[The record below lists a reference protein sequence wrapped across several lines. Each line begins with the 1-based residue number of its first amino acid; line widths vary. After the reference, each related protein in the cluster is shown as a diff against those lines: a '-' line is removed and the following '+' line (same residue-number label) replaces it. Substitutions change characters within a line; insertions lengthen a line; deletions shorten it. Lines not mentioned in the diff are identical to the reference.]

1 MIYMNSG
8 CVLYYHSTRNAKIWI
23 VMVNLILA
31 HCHKTLGVCVKVSL
45 GCMSFANL
53 DIWSLMSWTLAHKNP
68 DFFSPV
74 FSSMNPRYCWNI
86 TSESDIEQNFVY
98 EILQE
103 SFIQCPSLPSRKTSQ
118 FRTNFTGMLHILYPE
133 ITVFSPGPL
142 FFSQLEV

>member
-53 DIWSLMSWTLAHKNP
+53 DI
-68 DFFSPV
+68 
-74 FSSMNPRYCWNI
+74 
-86 TSESDIEQNFVY
+86 
-98 EILQE
+98 
-103 SFIQCPSLPSRKTSQ
+103 
-118 FRTNFTGMLHILYPE
+118 
-133 ITVFSPGPL
+133 
-142 FFSQLEV
+142 